1 MSSPAPK
8 SPEQSEKTKKY
19 DRQLRLWGDHGQ
31 TALEASQVCLINATA
46 LGTEILKSLVLPGI
60 GGFTIVDGKKIIE
73 EDVGSNFFLEA
84 ESIGKSRSAVALRL
98 LLELNP
104 DVHGDSV
111 DEDVD
116 QVLLNN
122 PDFFNNFHVVIG
134 TALSERTLITLSE
147 KLWECGIPLIVCRSY
162 GFLGYMRIQVAEHT
176 VVESHPDNQNPDL
189 RLDQPFQGL
198 REHVDSIQLSSLELK
213 EHAHIPYVVI
223 LLKVLDKWK
232 AEKGL
237 SLPKNRMEKEEFKD
251 IIRQNLLVDEH
262 GNVEA
267 EENFEEAIKAVNSC
281 IQPTTIPSSIREILD
296 DDACVNLTSKSK
308 PFWIM
313 AKAIRDF
320 VENEGKGHLPL
331 RGSVPDMTA
340 KTDYYVA
347 LQQVYYEHAA
357 RDTDVVYRRVQQ
369 LLHQLNQTADTI
381 SESDVKQFCKFAACL
396 HVMRGSKIADEYHPK
411 STNNMLIAQELEN
424 PDSMMVYYVM
434 LRGVDRFYS
443 EYNLYP
449 GEFEVEPDIV
459 KLKSCISKLLNE
471 WGCGMLAKDDYV
483 HEICRYGGS
492 ELHSVSSF
500 MGGCVAQEVIK
511 FITHQYKPINNTF
524 IYDAMTSNTVTYNF

>member
-8 SPEQSEKTKKY
+8 SPEQSDKTKKY

-31 TALEASQVCLINATA
+31 AALEASQVCLINATA
-46 LGTEILKSLVLPGI
+46 MGTEILKSLILPGI
-60 GGFTIVDGKKIIE
+60 GGFTIVDGKKIAE
-73 EDVGSNFFLEA
+73 EDIGSNFFLEA
-84 ESIGKSRSAVALRL
+84 DSVGKSRAAVALRL

-111 DEDVD
+111 DEDVE

-134 TALSERTLITLSE
+134 TALSERTLTTLSE
-147 KLWECGIPLIVCRSY
+147 KLWECGIPLITCSSY
-162 GFLGYMRIQVAEHT
+162 GFLGYMRIQVSEHT

-189 RLDQPFQGL
+189 RLDQPFPSL
-198 REHVDSIQLSSLELK
+198 CEYVDSIQLSSLELK
-213 EHAHIPYVVI
+213 EHAHIPYVVL
-223 LLKVLDKWK
+223 LLKFLDKWK
-232 AEKGL
+232 AVKGP
-237 SLPKNRMEKEEFKD
+237 SLPKSRNEKDQFKEM
-251 IIRQNLLVDEH
+251 IRQGLLVDEH
-262 GNVEA
+262 GNVES
-267 EENFEEAIKAVNSC
+267 EENFEEAIKAVNSTV
-281 IQPTTIPSSIREILD
+281 QPTCIPLSVKEILD
-296 DDACVNLTSKSK
+296 DDACVNLTAKSK

-320 VENEGKGHLPL
+320 VENEGNGNLPL

-347 LQQVYYEHAA
+347 LQQVYHEQAA

-369 LLHQLNQTADTI
+369 LLHQLNQPADTI
-381 SESDVKQFCKFAACL
+381 SESDVKQFCKHAACL
-396 HVMRGSKIADEYHPK
+396 HVIRGSKIAEEYVSK
-411 STNNMLIAQELEN
+411 STNAALIAQELEN

-434 LRGVDRFYS
+434 LRGIDRFYS
-443 EYNLYP
+443 EYNVYP
-449 GEFEVEPDIV
+449 GEFEVEPDII

-471 WGCGMLAKDDYV
+471 WGCGTLAKDDYV
-483 HEICRYGGS
+483 HEICRYGGA

-500 MGGCVAQEVIK
+500 IGGCAAQEVIK
-511 FITHQYKPINNTF
+511 LITRQYKPVNNTF